1 MRYPGEWKFAGGVVD
16 ADETPVQAAMR
27 ELEEEFQVKVVLTEV
42 WLDDILFSLHLMSK
56 DLKTFQKRNGKDASK
71 KQHEGAFHFYIQ
83 SRYYWL

>member
-71 KQHEGAFHFYIQ
+71 AT
-83 SRYYWL
+83 